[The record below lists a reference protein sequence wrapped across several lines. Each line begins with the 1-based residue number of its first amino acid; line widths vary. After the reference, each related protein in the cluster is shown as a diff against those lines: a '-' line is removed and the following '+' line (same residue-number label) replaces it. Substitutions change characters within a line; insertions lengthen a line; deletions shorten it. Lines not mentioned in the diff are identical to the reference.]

1 MHGPKYNVGIRTPYA
16 VFEKSMRDTIRSLCG
31 VFTRGDA
38 TAFPKRC
45 TARYVTQLPGE
56 HIHMYR
62 YLMGLEEDSMFF
74 LKSPCSNNGLVC
86 LLSLLAAIFKTNQP
100 KLVCLIVIVKIIIKT
115 NQQKL
120 VCLIVIVKII
130 ILLLLLLIT
139 FFVQEF
145 GKTKQCREHLSTPT
159 VSPMSGKATIRN
171 STS

>member
-1 MHGPKYNVGIRTPYA
+1 MLAPNARQNAHQTLYSTKYEG
-16 VFEKSMRDTIRSLCG
+16 TIPSGGKKR
-31 VFTRGDA
+31 RA
-38 TAFPKRC
+38 TAPPPPFPMPPPPP
-45 TARYVTQLPGE
+45 QLPRRLQKASFE
-56 HIHMYR
+56 VT
-62 YLMGLEEDSMFF
+62 
-74 LKSPCSNNGLVC
+74 CSHSGLVC